1 MVTEARRQRVHR
13 VVSHRQQGV
22 VVLEDVYDPH
32 NAAASFRSVEAFGF
46 QRVCLIFEQEE
57 PFNPRREGK
66 ATSASAN
73 KWLDFRI
80 YDSTEECLRD
90 LQQEGYEL
98 VATVVDP
105 EAESIYEA
113 RFEEPKI
120 ALLFGNEHRG
130 LSPKAVEMADRRVT
144 IPMVGMVRS
153 LNLSVTVALFL
164 YEVTRQRR
172 LYGLERYRLPPD
184 ERERLMQ
191 DFLERAEG

>member
-1 MVTEARRQRVHR
+1 MVTEARRRR
-13 VVSHRQQGV
+13 IREVVAARQPGV
-22 VVLEDVYDPH
+22 VVLEDVYDLH

-73 KWLDFRI
+73 KWLDFCV
-80 YDSTEECLRD
+80 YDSTERCLRD
-90 LQQEGYEL
+90 LKEQGYEL
-98 VATVVDP
+98 IATVVDP

-113 RFEEPKI
+113 RFEEPRV

-130 LSPKAVEMADRRVT
+130 LSPRAIEMADRRVT
-144 IPMVGMVRS
+144 IPTVGMVRS

-164 YEVTRQRR
+164 YEVTRQRQLR
-172 LYGLERYRLPPD
+172 GMGRYRLSSD
-184 ERERLMQ
+184 EQERLAQ
-191 DFLERAEG
+191 DLLERA

>member
-1 MVTEARRQRVHR
+1 MVTEARRQRVHQ
-13 VVSHRQQGV
+13 VVSNRQQGV

-66 ATSASAN
+66 STSASAN
-73 KWLDFRI
+73 KWLDFCI
-80 YDSTEECLRD
+80 YDSTERCLLD
-90 LQQEGYEL
+90 LKEEGYEL
-98 VATVVDP
+98 IATVVDP
-105 EAESIYEA
+105 GAESIYEA
-113 RFEEPKI
+113 RFENPKI

-164 YEVTRQRR
+164 YEVTRQRQLR
-172 LYGLERYRLPPD
+172 GMERYRLSVS
-184 ERERLMQ
+184 EQERLIR
-191 DFLERAEG
+191 DFLERASP

>member
-1 MVTEARRQRVHR
+1 MVTEARRRRVHQ
-13 VVSHRQQGV
+13 VVSNRQQGV
-22 VVLEDVYDPH
+22 VVLEDIHDPH
-32 NAAASFRSVEAFGF
+32 NAAASFRSCEAFGF

-57 PFNPRREGK
+57 PFNPRKEGK

-73 KWLDFRI
+73 KWLDFCI
-80 YDSTEECLRD
+80 YGSTEACLND
-90 LQQEGYEL
+90 LKGEGYEL
-98 VATVVDP
+98 IATVVDP
-105 EAESIYEA
+105 QAESIFEA
-113 RFEEPKI
+113 RFETPKI

-172 LYGLERYRLPPD
+172 VLGMERYLLPPE
-184 ERERLMQ
+184 ERERLVQ
-191 DFLERAEG
+191 DFLQRAEG